1 MENSSGT
8 GEGTTRI
15 APGAANRLTDS
26 LSVCETLSVIDDDVQ
41 QALAVL
47 GLTQALD
54 RETLEQKRRELLH
67 TWHPGRYANLTNNP
81 KKYMQMFKQAED
93 MTKKIESAY
102 ALLSTRLSSI
112 TDHQN

>member
-1 MENSSGT
+1 M
-8 GEGTTRI
+8 
-15 APGAANRLTDS
+15 
-26 LSVCETLSVIDDDVQ
+26 IDDDVQ

-67 TWHPGRYANLTNNP
+67 TWNPRRYANLTNNP

-93 MTKKIESAY
+93 MTKKIEAAYGTIGAWLSAHDTQR
-102 ALLSTRLSSI
+102 S
-112 TDHQN
+112 